1 MAANFMSATGAIVN
15 KEQAADLLAPSR
27 LQAALL
33 PDIITQARQIAGSVI
48 NGWHGR
54 RKRGTG
60 DNFWQFRPFMQG
72 DMLSQIDWRRSARDD
87 HTYIRDREWE
97 TAHTIWL
104 WCDPSPAM
112 LYRSKFSPVSKQQR
126 ALVLTLALAELFS
139 RSGERIAYPDVLPP
153 LVARNG
159 AERLA
164 TALARHGNLPLQP
177 DLQPVQPFNEL
188 VLISDFLQ
196 PADQLQKQF
205 AQIAGRGIRAHL
217 IAVAD
222 PAEADF
228 PFSGHTEFT
237 DPVSGQKLT
246 AGKAQNY
253 AQDYR
258 RLYQAQKDYL
268 RDLCTAYG
276 WSYVSTLTDKPAAH
290 ALTTLHGFLS
300 SGFSSGGGKI

>member
-1 MAANFMSATGAIVN
+1 MAATGAIVHT
-15 KEQAADLLAPSR
+15 EQAADLLAPSR

-33 PDIITQARQIAGSVI
+33 PDLITQARHIAGSVI

-60 DNFWQFRPFMQG
+60 DNFWQFRPYMQG
-72 DMLSQIDWRRSARDD
+72 DMLSRIDWRRSARDD
-87 HTYIRDREWE
+87 HTYMRDREWE
-97 TAHTIWL
+97 TAHTVWL

-112 LYRSKFSPVSKQQR
+112 LYRSKFSPVSKQHR

-139 RSGERIAYPDVLPP
+139 RSGERIAYPDVLLP
-153 LVARNG
+153 LTARNG

-164 TALARHGNLPLQP
+164 TALAQHGTLPPQP
-177 DLQPVQPFNEL
+177 DLQPLQRFNEL

-196 PADQLQKQF
+196 PIDQLQAQF

-217 IAVAD
+217 IAIAD

-228 PFSGHTEFT
+228 PFSGRTEFT
-237 DPVSGQKLT
+237 DPVSGKRLT
-246 AGKAQNY
+246 AGKAQTY

-258 RLYQAQKDYL
+258 RLYQAQKDTL
-268 RDLCTAYG
+268 RELCTGYG
-276 WSYVSTLTDKPAAH
+276 WSYVNAPTDKPAAH
-290 ALTTLHGFLS
+290 ALTALHGFLS
-300 SGFSSGGGKI
+300 SSFSTGGGAA